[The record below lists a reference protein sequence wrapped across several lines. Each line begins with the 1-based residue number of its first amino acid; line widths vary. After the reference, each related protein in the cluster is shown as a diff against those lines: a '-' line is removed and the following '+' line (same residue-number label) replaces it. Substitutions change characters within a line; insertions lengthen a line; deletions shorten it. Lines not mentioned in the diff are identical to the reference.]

1 MTMNREDVMKAQRST
16 KSYVAATPWLDP
28 EATPFIQIKGLSK
41 QFDDFTA
48 VDNVTLDIYKGEL
61 FTILGG
67 SGCGKSTLLRML
79 AGFEVPSA
87 GQIIIDGVDMANIPA
102 YDRPINMMFQS
113 YAVFPHMT
121 VEQNIG
127 YGLKKDKLAKAEI
140 ATRVKDMLHLVQLDE
155 LAKRKPH
162 HLSGGQRQRVALARA
177 LIKQPKVLLLDEP
190 LAALDK
196 KLREQ
201 TQFELINLQYELGIT
216 FVVVTHDQEEAMTLS
231 DRLAV
236 MDAGRFIQTGTPTQ
250 VYESP
255 KNRFVADFFGTI
267 NFFNATVVSTDPAT
281 NTLCAKLEKTGTQL
295 KANSDVAF
303 AAGTEITIAVRP
315 EKIIVSQQRPEGD
328 HLTITKG
335 TVEDLAYYGN
345 RSLYRIRSQSGR
357 IIQVSAQNYQ
367 RSEALVLEWDDEVF
381 LSWDSSCN
389 VVLSE

>member
-255 KNRFVADFFGTI
+255 NNRFVADFFGTI